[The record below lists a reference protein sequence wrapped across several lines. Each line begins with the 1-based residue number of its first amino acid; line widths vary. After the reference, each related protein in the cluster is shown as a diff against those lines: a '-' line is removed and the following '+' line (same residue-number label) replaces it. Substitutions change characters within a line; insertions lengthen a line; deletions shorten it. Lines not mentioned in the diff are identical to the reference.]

1 MRNGLSWGKKQKNCD
16 LQNPEDKTKGDQW
29 DHTGI
34 DVPSRFVVSMVIGKR
49 SKDNVKKVV
58 ADFADRTGNV
68 PPELITTDDCS
79 SYADA
84 FLEQYGETIIPEK
97 TGARGRPRKPFKR
110 MPKGAVFNRV
120 ELSASYEYYHNYK
133 YGQRAKQEMAS
144 ENQPGLLKK
153 VWPFARNH
161 EAETNI
167 LSLTETAEY
176 LGVSEDA
183 ARRWCE
189 EGRLQAIKRRWRWS
203 VP

>member
-110 MPKGAVFNRV
+110 MPEGAVYATVNKENNNKGTVPAVFRKLFHGTEEDSSPEGRKGRSQFYFSVENRV
-120 ELSASYEYYHNYK
+120 LWTRSETEGCADLS
-133 YGQRAKQEMAS
+133 
-144 ENQPGLLKK
+144 
-153 VWPFARNH
+153 
-161 EAETNI
+161 I
-167 LSLTETAEY
+167 
-176 LGVSEDA
+176 
-183 ARRWCE
+183 
-189 EGRLQAIKRRWRWS
+189 RLM
-203 VP
+203 